1 KYTSM
6 KPKKIAVAVTKYG
19 NNDAMEVA
27 FIEDVKFYK
36 INHFDKDVTP
46 YIFDIGDK
54 IQIDTERSLV
64 TINGTNAIALKD
76 IFSSFPVIKRGKNEV
91 IIRPA
96 NVGIAKLTYR
106 ERFR

>member
-1 KYTSM
+1 FCNTL
-6 KPKKIAVAVTKYG
+6 
-19 NNDAMEVA
+19 
-27 FIEDVKFYK
+27 
-36 INHFDKDVTP
+36 
-46 YIFDIGDK
+46 IGDK

-76 IFSSFPVIKRGKNEV
+76 IFSSFPVIKRGQNAV

-96 NVGIAKLTYR
+96 NVGIAELTYR